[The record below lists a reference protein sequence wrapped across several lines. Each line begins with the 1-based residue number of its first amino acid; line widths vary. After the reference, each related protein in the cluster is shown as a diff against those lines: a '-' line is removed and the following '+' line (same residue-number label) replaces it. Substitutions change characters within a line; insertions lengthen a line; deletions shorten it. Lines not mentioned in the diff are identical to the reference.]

1 MADLSE
7 EFKLDFKFG
16 GNAEFLT
23 KLEQLMER
31 VDARFGSVEGSI
43 TDVSEATDDM
53 RESMEGLND
62 TFRDGLSG
70 LDTFKERISDI
81 AKSFLSIY
89 AIRNGLERV
98 WSFGMESMDMAA
110 EDERSENQ
118 LKAVL
123 KNRGQSENFAAIR
136 AKTFDM
142 MHNTVYDDGA
152 MLKGAGELATYVNGV
167 ESLNSMMD
175 ILADY
180 AAGMTGGGAI
190 SPEQMESLATGLG
203 MAYDGNYMAL
213 RRKGFDTS
221 HLEALDAIVEN
232 NGQWTAK
239 DRKKYGD
246 ALSDE
251 EIAEIRKL
259 GGVTEQMKVDA
270 LKESLGDWKGLA
282 EEVNKLDSSAPTK
295 LKNRI
300 DEIRGDLGQRLMPIY
315 NKLVQAIDKN
325 MPKIREFI
333 DDIGNMF
340 ESMADALTSNIDNLF
355 SFGRWVA
362 DIVPKIVSFGASVIK
377 AVGKV
382 IELKDA
388 VKMLLVYMAVDKV
401 REFSRAFGEMMNGN
415 GQGAGGILGGLA
427 RFMEDMEGEDGL
439 AGAFANLSK
448 SAAGT
453 AVAVA
458 GITWGLQQIINLADA
473 FGQWVDEV
481 KSAKTNADEQ
491 KVRSGANDQVI
502 SAYKDYKSGKIS
514 AEEYKKKYD
523 AIHGT
528 ALTRDMHKGSIYDIW
543 AAADAAREKSVGK
556 GEAKLYNT
564 FNNTNIEQNVSVS
577 TDLQKIGLML
587 NQSVRALIETQ
598 MKRNGEIALARGV

>member
-31 VDARFGSVEGSI
+31 VDARFGAVEGSI

-333 DDIGNMF
+333 DDLGNMF

-401 REFSRAFGEMMNGN
+401 REFSRAFGEMLNGN
-415 GQGAGGILGGLA
+415 GQGAGGIMGGLA
-427 RFMEDMEGEDGL
+427 RFMEDMEGEEGL

-473 FGQWVDEV
+473 FGQWVDEN
-481 KSAKTNADEQ
+481 KSAKTRADEQ

-502 SAYKDYKSGKIS
+502 SAYKDYKSGEIS

-543 AAADAAREKSVGK
+543 AAADAAKEKSAGK
-556 GEAKLYNT
+556 GETHLSQT

-577 TDLQKIGLML
+577 SDMQKIGLML